1 MIPCPR
7 CKSEKVVK
15 NGSVRG
21 IKKHMC
27 KECGYQFTKAART
40 GKPLSIKLF
49 AVVLYL
55 HGVSMHAIGKWVGV
69 STPAVLKW
77 IRNYAKDHYEKPIPG
92 EVTIIELDELW
103 HYLEKKP
110 INSGYGRLIVEIQSA
125 SLTGNVGI
133 VIKLP

>member
-1 MIPCPR
+1 MDNCPR
-7 CKSEKVVK
+7 CGSDNTVW

-21 IKKHMC
+21 VKKRKC
-27 KECGYQFTKAART
+27 KDCNFQYTRLEKT

-49 AVVLYL
+49 AVALYL
-55 HGVSMHAIGKWVGV
+55 HGVSMNAIANWVGV

-77 IRNYAKDHYEKPIPG
+77 IRSHAKDHYEKPIPG
-92 EVTIIELDELW
+92 KATIIELDEMW

-110 INSGYGRLIVEIQSA
+110 INSGFGRLIVEIQGV
-125 SLTGNVGI
+125 SLTGNAGI